1 MGVGEFAKFKL
12 VVEASGYTLTLGPVL
27 ITDDDGIDGLT
38 ILVGTPDLKRN
49 RINVDIVTDEIVFPD
64 NTRLPFESSVPHTKT
79 GRMAVVKKAA
89 IPEAIQQGARESAKA
104 TNPQTK
110 NLRPDSLRSTPP
122 ASYAE
127 AVKSDPHPK
136 VDHFQIDARDKY
148 LRRMEKLHAE
158 KLNTYTIDQVNWHP
172 DLLQYDPELKK
183 ELEAIMWKYRRV
195 FSDTIGRAPD
205 RYAAKVVYEGRL
217 DPRAPLTRRNPA
229 ETEAICKHLDEEF
242 CNGVLVFPDQYHVRV
257 ENFLRI
263 LCVAKKDDDGRVLP
277 WSEGMRLVVAC
288 NESLN
293 PVTKVPPMKTDD
305 LKETQKR
312 ALRASKD
319 PYMMKCDV
327 KKAFLQ
333 VPRPVEDW
341 GKTCIDHPI
350 HGTMCYTSCVMGWVG
365 SMGIVRNTFQQMF
378 ADFDPWLFR
387 FMDDIFATAPTRE
400 TFLRRFEALLQV
412 LDHNN
417 LRLSGKKMYIGSP
430 SLNFVGA
437 KIGNGRMEAS
447 PHHGLKAISYS
458 PEELPTISKLR
469 SFLAFVNHLCKFMFR
484 SVEFLKPFT
493 ELTKRPGTDKVP
505 WDENGGKL
513 RRDFSLLQ
521 RRFRRLTTLHAF
533 DPAKTPFIFVDSSA
547 LGQGAILCQKKET
560 GGFVP
565 IEFFSRSKSGK
576 ERKTAVSSCIM
587 EVAGLSGAIEA
598 FRHHL
603 ESTDKTCVVFTDSKS
618 LCSIATRIS
627 RGLKPSDVNL
637 VNRFFANL
645 IGLRLQ
651 VVYLAGKTPEIEM
664 VDYIS
669 RTDQNECTDAEN
681 CQVCK
686 AAMVEVAEPVFVAN
700 ISKACHT
707 VATLMAQSQT
717 SATPIVAPTEGTAII
732 SRVWSPHYT
741 LKWAHP
747 EVPKP
752 RFVIAPVSTNRF
764 SRLTVQELLKHPS
777 ALQNIQDR
785 MVHVAK
791 AKKHLLSKATLPPKG
806 RGIAQARTLIH
817 TLKAQLTDNQ
827 ILWYQKQIGLEECM
841 IVPVPAEVADLAVAS
856 VHNQY
861 GHRSATQMYQFL
873 RRHYDLPNA
882 RTWVVSYL
890 KRCPDCAQHSKGR
903 TRKPIPSRAIPE
915 PQFPGEVLYA
925 DEITRTHKNKPLR
938 FMFITD
944 ALTRYGLSI
953 PFDEHMNSRLFTE
966 ICIWTSAVLG
976 TLGAAQSRLLIRTD
990 GHRAHVS
997 AETQSMLKSCNIDIE
1012 VHQSM
1017 SGSKNIIPAQDARIK
1032 TLQNLLTIEL
1042 AKGIEPKIA
1051 VALATKEYNRALT
1064 DTTLTPAEML
1074 FRRTQGAKAPLTI
1087 TDQELRERILTE
1099 RRKQREV
1106 DDRLGAARA
1115 TLPQLTLIK
1124 PHSKEHEEY
1133 KSLSPMERETSN
1145 LRVFKV
1151 GDLVK
1156 LNKEVKK
1163 LECKLWKVLEIDW
1176 DRSRFWA
1183 CKKEVTR
1190 VTKASKRQFR
1200 FNAISEVITD
1210 TVRRITGNVKAVL
1223 LRKRRMKLAENNNE
1237 EEHDPDLSVYDVDL
1251 TNELHY
1257 KADDSGMPATPM
1269 DFEDSEPAYSPELT
1283 PVPETELTHI
1293 TQSLTSP
1300 DPVTSSPVHDPEIPV
1315 AWKDASLAS
1324 TIPPLEA
1331 DELTKVSNWSQSQEE
1346 TPDNLQ
1352 LTQTPKTTES
1362 DPQIDILA
1370 SQLESVVTMTPKA
1383 PQRHQ
1388 GLIPPHQSKTTKE
1401 TRPKQSQTAQRSRGP
1416 PARRPK
1422 RTREQTDPESC
1433 SKRNKPQQ
1441 SPGTVNDTEPEP
1453 KSEFQPS
1460 AEPSLMVEEQPLRPF
1475 EGMQPFEDM
1484 SESDS
1489 PADDLEND
1497 PDYESPCASDYSSYH
1512 SPEMEISYSS
1522 NPPTSEVNDT
1532 TLGSPETPLPRRATR
1547 RIRQYRQ

>member
-1 MGVGEFAKFKL
+1 MGDGEFAKFKL
-12 VVEASGYTLTLGPVL
+12 VIEENGYTITLGPVL
-27 ITDDDGIDGLT
+27 ITEDDGIDGLT

-49 RINVDIVTDEIVFPD
+49 RINVDIVTEEIVFSD
-64 NTRLPFESSVPHTKT
+64 QTRLPFDSSIPLTST
-79 GRMAVVKKAA
+79 GRMAVVRKAVN
-89 IPEAIQQGARESAKA
+89 PEARKQSARESAKA
-104 TNPQTK
+104 TNPRTQTQ
-110 NLRPDSLRSTPP
+110 RPDSQAHSTAPV
-122 ASYAE
+122 SYAE
-127 AVKSDPHPK
+127 AVKSDPHPN
-136 VDHFQIDARDKY
+136 VDRFQIDARDKY
-148 LRRMEKLHAE
+148 LRRMENLHAE

-172 DLLQYDPELKK
+172 DLVQNDPELKK
-183 ELEAIMWKYRRV
+183 ELEAIMWEYRRV

-205 RYAAKVVYEGRL
+205 RYAAKVIYEGRL

-242 CNGVLVFPDQYHVRV
+242 CNGVLVFPDQYHVRI

-293 PVTKVPPMKTDD
+293 PVTKVPPMRTDD
-305 LKETQKR
+305 LKDIQKR

-333 VPRPVEDW
+333 VPRPIEDW

-350 HGTMCYTSCVMGWVG
+350 YGTMCYTSCVMGWVG

-378 ADFDPWLFR
+378 ADFDSWLFR

-400 TFLRRFEALLQV
+400 MFIRRFRSLLQV
-412 LDHNN
+412 LDYND
-417 LRLSGKKMYIGSP
+417 LRLSGKKVFIGSP

-447 PHHGLKAISYS
+447 PHHGLKAISYD
-458 PEELPTISKLR
+458 PEQLPTISKLR

-493 ELTKRPGTDKVP
+493 ELTKRAGTEKVP
-505 WDENGGKL
+505 WDENNGKL

-603 ESTDKTCVVFTDSKS
+603 EATDKTCVVFTDSKS

-669 RTDQNECTDAEN
+669 RTDQNECTDTEN

-686 AAMVEVAEPVFVAN
+686 AATVEVAEPVFVSR
-700 ISKACHT
+700 IS
-707 VATLMAQSQT
+707 ATCRIAEELIAGSQT
-717 SATPIVAPTEGTAII
+717 SATQVVEATEGLALIN
-732 SRVWSPHYT
+732 RVWSPHYT

-764 SRLTVQELLKHPS
+764 ARLTVQELLKHPS

-791 AKKHLLSKATLPPKG
+791 AKKHILSKATLPPKG
-806 RGIAQARTLIH
+806 KGIAQARTLLH

-841 IVPVPAEVADLAVAS
+841 IVPVPAEAADLAVAT

-915 PQFPGEVLYA
+915 PQSPGEVLYA
-925 DEITRTHKNKPLR
+925 DEITRTHKNKPLK

-953 PFDEHMNSRLFTE
+953 PFDNHMNSRLFAE

-976 TLGAAQSRLLIRTD
+976 TLGAAQSRLIIRTD

-997 AETQSMLKSCNIDIE
+997 AETQSMLDSCNIEIE

-1017 SGSKNIIPAQDARIK
+1017 SGSKNLIPAQDARIK
-1032 TLQNLLTIEL
+1032 TLQKLLTLEL

-1074 FRRTQGAKAPLTI
+1074 FRRSQGGKTPLNI
-1087 TDQELRERILTE
+1087 TDEELREQVLTE

-1106 DDRLGAARA
+1106 DDRLGAAKA
-1115 TLPQLTLIK
+1115 TLPQLILIK
-1124 PHSKEHEEY
+1124 PYSKEHEEY

-1145 LRVFKV
+1145 LRVFQK

-1163 LECKLWKVLEIDW
+1163 LECKLWRVLEIDW
-1176 DRSRFWA
+1176 NKSRFWA

-1200 FNAISEVITD
+1200 FNAIGEVITD

-1223 LRKRRMKLAENNNE
+1223 LRKRRMRLTENSGE
-1237 EEHDPDLSVYDVDL
+1237 QHDPDFSVYEVDL
-1251 TNELHY
+1251 NNELHY
-1257 KADDSGMPATPM
+1257 KADDSGMPATPL
-1269 DFEDSEPAYSPELT
+1269 DLEASEPTYSPDLT
-1283 PVPETELTHI
+1283 PVPETELSEI
-1293 TQSLTSP
+1293 SKGLRPQEP
-1300 DPVTSSPVHDPEIPV
+1300 KTSSPVHTPEIP
-1315 AWKDASLAS
+1315 AEWKNASLAS

-1331 DELTKVSNWSQSQEE
+1331 GELTKVSDWSHIQEE

-1352 LTQTPKTTES
+1352 VTPETTETDS
-1362 DPQIDILA
+1362 QIDILA
-1370 SQLESVVTMTPKA
+1370 GQLESVVTVTPKD
-1383 PQRHQ
+1383 PQRRRGRQ
-1388 GLIPPHQSKTTKE
+1388 KNP
-1401 TRPKQSQTAQRSRGP
+1401 QTAKRSAGP
-1416 PARRPK
+1416 PTRRSK
-1422 RTREQTDPESC
+1422 RTREQPSPESS
-1433 SKRNKPQQ
+1433 SKRQRQPVTVKDGEHGSNPDPQHAGK
-1441 SPGTVNDTEPEP
+1441 STPEPEKP
-1453 KSEFQPS
+1453 TPEPEELEPFMEMS
-1460 AEPSLMVEEQPLRPF
+1460 ALDLP
-1475 EGMQPFEDM
+1475 
-1484 SESDS
+1484 SDS
-1489 PADDLEND
+1489 ASTSDDDRVND
-1497 PDYESPCASDYSSYH
+1497 PDYTTPCASEYSSYH
-1512 SPEMEISYSS
+1512 SADGMEISYASV
-1522 NPPTSEVNDT
+1522 PPTSEVNDT
-1532 TLGSPETPLPRRATR
+1532 TLGSPGSPRPRRSQ
-1547 RIRQYRQ
+1547 RIRKLQ